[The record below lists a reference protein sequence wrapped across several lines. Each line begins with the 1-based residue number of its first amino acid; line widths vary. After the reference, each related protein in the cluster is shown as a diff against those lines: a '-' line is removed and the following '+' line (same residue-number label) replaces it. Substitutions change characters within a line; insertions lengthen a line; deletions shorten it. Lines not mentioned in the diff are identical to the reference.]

1 MDRVTAG
8 SPDKHPTLGPSTPPW
23 APAPRRPQE
32 LLRAG
37 PAPGGRACT
46 WAACVGGTQCHVGV
60 ASQGE
65 CGLGLCVS
73 GICRGSLCLLTF
85 PGGLAAPVSLPAC
98 PTCPFAPRPMLIDM
112 NKVYRQTNLEN
123 LDQAFSVAE
132 RDLGVTRLLD
142 PEGMCHCPLLSPRSP
157 QLAPL

>member
-1 MDRVTAG
+1 MWG
-8 SPDKHPTLGPSTPPW
+8 L
-23 APAPRRPQE
+23 
-32 LLRAG
+32 LLRAS
-37 PAPGGRACT
+37 
-46 WAACVGGTQCHVGV
+46 VGW
-60 ASQGE
+60 
-65 CGLGLCVS
+65 GLCVP

-85 PGGLAAPVSLPAC
+85 PGGLAAPMSLPAC

-142 PEGMCHCPLLSPRSP
+142 PEGMCPCPLLPPRSP
-157 QLAPL
+157 RLAPL